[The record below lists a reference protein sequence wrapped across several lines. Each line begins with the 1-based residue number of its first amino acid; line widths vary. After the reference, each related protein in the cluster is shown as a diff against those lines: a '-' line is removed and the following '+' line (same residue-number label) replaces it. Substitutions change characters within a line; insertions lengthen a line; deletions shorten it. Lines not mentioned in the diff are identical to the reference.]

1 MKDRTMQPETLKK
14 LVIVGLVAA
23 LGACNTVQGA
33 GKDVQS
39 VGKAGERELDKAQD
53 KPVDVK

>member
-1 MKDRTMQPETLKK
+1 MNSDVVKK
-14 LVIVGLVAA
+14 LILVAMVAA
-23 LGACNTVQGA
+23 LGACNAVQGA

-53 KPVDVK
+53 KPVDRK

>member
-1 MKDRTMQPETLKK
+1 MKSDTIKK
-14 LVIVGLVAA
+14 LMIVAVVAA

-33 GKDVQS
+33 GKDVSS

-53 KPVDVK
+53 KPVDPK

>member
-1 MKDRTMQPETLKK
+1 MKSDVVKK
-14 LVIVGLVAA
+14 LILVAMVAA
-23 LGACNTVQGA
+23 LGACNAVQGA

-53 KPVDVK
+53 KPVDRK

>member
-1 MKDRTMQPETLKK
+1 MKSDTIKK
-14 LVIVGLVAA
+14 LIIVAVVAA

-39 VGKAGERELDKAQD
+39 VGKAGEREMDKAQD
-53 KPVDVK
+53 KPVDKK